1 MSTGRLLFAF
11 LFIAGTGLLGQ
22 DALKKGSY
30 SLSGEIS
37 FAQSTT
43 KWQAERNFDDGSSS
57 SYELTEEEMV
67 INFSPNGTLFIADNF
82 AVGLVLGYRYSEST
96 FKSPYWDDSKDIYRP
111 YSVGPVL
118 RYYFP
123 TESVHPFIDG
133 RFLYSNEI
141 AGNRDALSYTL
152 AGGLNIFISETA
164 ALEPFIQYSWSED
177 TFWDYKTIGF
187 SLGMRVSYFI
197 ID

>member
-1 MSTGRLLFAF
+1 M
-11 LFIAGTGLLGQ
+11 
-22 DALKKGSY
+22 D
-30 SLSGEIS
+30 
-37 FAQSTT
+37 
-43 KWQAERNFDDGSSS
+43 
-57 SYELTEEEMV
+57 
-67 INFSPNGTLFIADNF
+67 INFSPNATLFIADNF
-82 AVGLVLGYRYSEST
+82 AAGLVLGYRYSEIT
-96 FKSPYWDDSKDIYRP
+96 YKTPGYDDRKYIYRP
-111 YSVGPVL
+111 YRVGPVL

-177 TFWDYKTIGF
+177 TFWDYKTSGF